1 MKAVHKHDCDKCVLL
16 KSTGE
21 TDYYVCPNSS
31 IDKRGSVIARYS
43 DHGPDYQSIPVV
55 LIEYTNSIIPEDM
68 MLAYKLAKQLGHLAE
83 SP

>member
-16 KSTGE
+16 KSVGG
-21 TDYYVCPNSS
+21 TDYYVCSNSS
-31 IDKRGSVIARYS
+31 IDERGTIIARYS

-68 MLAYKLAKQLGHLAE
+68 MAAYKLAKKLGHLQE
-83 SP
+83 KP